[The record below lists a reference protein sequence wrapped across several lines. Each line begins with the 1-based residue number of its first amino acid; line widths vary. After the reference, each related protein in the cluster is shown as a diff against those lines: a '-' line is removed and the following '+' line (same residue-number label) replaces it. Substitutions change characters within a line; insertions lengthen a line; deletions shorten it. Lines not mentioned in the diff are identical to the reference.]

1 MPTGFTPCWPLLE
14 VQSKDLTGLGLTT
27 FVFDI
32 LSMILITVI
41 DLFRNFSQASAW
53 PCFDS
58 VCTYMRGYTEQG
70 PSLCVWMKQRQ
81 WVTRMQLTRHYM
93 WCGSPRNWINS
104 WRGCLVVYSCSR
116 ICEPVSWLWRQV
128 PLYFFLWCYRMN
140 MLCRKYESCNQALIE
155 LRLVTF

>member
-58 VCTYMRGYTEQG
+58 VCTYMRGIQNRVHH
-70 PSLCVWMKQRQ
+70 PCLCVCEWNRGSGWRACSSPGTTCGVALQEIELTVDVVVWLCIAAAEYVNQ
-81 WVTRMQLTRHYM
+81 WVGYGDKFLF
-93 WCGSPRNWINS
+93 I
-104 WRGCLVVYSCSR
+104 
-116 ICEPVSWLWRQV
+116 
-128 PLYFFLWCYRMN
+128 FFFDVTGWTCCVGNMN
-140 MLCRKYESCNQALIE
+140 HAIKL
-155 LRLVTF
+155 